1 MKSLFR
7 SFNHSEHHLKGSINP
22 EEPKPKNLQLLQPLR
37 YEVDPLEQ
45 MPPDLLI
52 ADQSVEA
59 TGGPS
64 SVQEALWIHGKQ
76 DGQDQFVREAEKP
89 KQVAICEAATGQ

>member
-1 MKSLFR
+1 
-7 SFNHSEHHLKGSINP
+7 
-22 EEPKPKNLQLLQPLR
+22 
-37 YEVDPLEQ
+37 